1 MGKQKKKFFLECE
14 CGLKIIG
21 FSEHHAKQ
29 NLIIHKKT
37 SKQHK
42 QLLILKRKWLK
53 DKK

>member
-1 MGKQKKKFFLECE
+1 MVKQKKKFVVECE

-21 FSEHHAKQ
+21 FSEHHANQ

-42 QLLILKRKWLK
+42 QLLVLKRKWLK